1 MALQDQP
8 MAEPHRMTVRVRYPE
23 ADPMGR
29 LHHSVLLVY
38 FEMGRTELL
47 RRRGLAYAEMEAQGR
62 YIAIA
67 EAHVRYLAA
76 ARYDEELVIETQVRE
91 VRGARV
97 VFANR
102 CLRHKGNSETL
113 IAEAEITGALVDGR
127 GRPQRFTSEEKA
139 LLLDS

>member
-1 MALQDQP
+1 MS
-8 MAEPHRMTVRVRYPE
+8 EPHRITIRVRYPE
-23 ADPMGR
+23 TDPMGR
-29 LHHSVLLVY
+29 LHHATLLVY

-47 RRRGLAYAEMEAQGR
+47 RERGLVYAEMEARGR

-67 EAHVRYLAA
+67 EAHVRYRAA
-76 ARYDEELVIETQVRE
+76 ARYDEELVVETLVRA

-102 CLRHKGNSETL
+102 LLREGAGGETL
-113 IAEAEITGALVDGR
+113 IAEAEITGALVDAR
-127 GRPQRFTSEEKA
+127 GRPQRFTPEERA

>member
-1 MALQDQP
+1 
-8 MAEPHRMTVRVRYPE
+8 MAEPYRMTVRVRYPE

-47 RRRGLAYAEMEAQGR
+47 RRRGLVYAEMEAQGR

-76 ARYDEELVIETQVRE
+76 ARYDEELVIETRVRE

-97 VFANR
+97 VFSNR
-102 CLRHKGNSETL
+102 CLRREGDGETL
-113 IAEAEITGALVDGR
+113 IAEAEITGALVDAR
-127 GRPQRFTSEEKA
+127 GQPQRFTSEEKA
-139 LLLDS
+139 VLLDS

>member
-1 MALQDQP
+1 VAP
-8 MAEPHRMTVRVRYPE
+8 PHRLTVRVRYPE

-29 LHHSVLLVY
+29 LHHSHLLVY

-47 RRRGLAYAEMEAQGR
+47 RERGLVYAEMEARGR
-62 YIAIA
+62 HVAIA
-67 EAHVRYLAA
+67 EVRLRYRAA
-76 ARYDEELVIETQVRE
+76 ARYDEELIVETFVRE

-102 CLRHKGNSETL
+102 LVRKDAGGETL
-113 IAEAEITGALVDGR
+113 IAEAEITGALVDAR
-127 GRPQRFTSEEKA
+127 GRPQRFTPEERA

>member
-1 MALQDQP
+1 MS
-8 MAEPHRMTVRVRYPE
+8 EPHRITIRVRYPE

-29 LHHSVLLVY
+29 LHHANLLVY

-47 RRRGLAYAEMEAQGR
+47 RERGLVYAEMEARGR

-67 EAHVRYLAA
+67 EANVRYRAA
-76 ARYDEELVIETQVRE
+76 ARYDEELVVETLVRE

-102 CLRHKGNSETL
+102 LLREGAGGETL
-113 IAEAEITGALVDGR
+113 IAEAEITGALVDAR
-127 GRPQRFTSEEKA
+127 GRPQRFTPEERA

>member
-1 MALQDQP
+1 MS
-8 MAEPHRMTVRVRYPE
+8 EPHRITLRVRYPE
-23 ADPMGR
+23 TDPMGR
-29 LHHSVLLVY
+29 LHHANLLVY

-47 RRRGLAYAEMEAQGR
+47 RERGLVYAEMEARGR

-67 EAHVRYLAA
+67 KAHVRYRAA
-76 ARYDEELVIETQVRE
+76 ARYDEELIVETLVRE

-102 CLRHKGNSETL
+102 LLREGAGGETL
-113 IAEAEITGALVDGR
+113 IAEAEITGALVDAR
-127 GRPQRFTSEEKA
+127 GRPQRFTPEERA

>member
-1 MALQDQP
+1 
-8 MAEPHRMTVRVRYPE
+8 MAEPHRMTVRVRYGE

-29 LHHSVLLVY
+29 LHHAHLLLY

-47 RRRGLAYAEMEAQGR
+47 RERGLVYAEMEARGR
-62 YIAIA
+62 YVAIA
-67 EAHVRYLAA
+67 EAHVRYRAA
-76 ARYDEELVIETQVRE
+76 ARYDEELIVETLVRE

-102 CLRHKGNSETL
+102 LLREDAGGETV
-113 IAEAEITGALVDGR
+113 IAEAEITGALVDAR
-127 GRPQRFTSEEKA
+127 GRPQRFTPEERA